1 MDIAHILLA
10 VGGDSGNTVPKLFVT
25 AAEIAVLRAIHG
37 EASVTDVEP
46 CGERDITG
54 RAELQ
59 RLRGIYGRARDS
71 DDNSIVETLFP
82 GAAARVFETLDE
94 LELDESFYKAER
106 RVKPAPA
113 AEEPKKARGR
123 KAAAAPVEEAPAPE
137 GDDDEDDGIT
147 DMKDVLA

>member
-106 RVKPAPA
+106 RVKPAPV
-113 AEEPKKARGR
+113 AEEPKKARR
-123 KAAAAPVEEAPAPE
+123 KAAAAPVEETPAPE
-137 GDDDEDDGIT
+137 GDDEDDGVT